1 MVKNP
6 PANAGD
12 TGFDPWVGK
21 IPWRR
26 KWHPTP
32 VFLPG
37 ESHGQR
43 SPVGC
48 SPWGRRES
56 DTTRD
61 RARTPKQAR
70 GLTTLTRQWNLRP
83 GGYCSAPPPG
93 APGSAHGPASGQEG
107 GHTGP
112 RLGEEPGGRCEE
124 LPTSYLHSEPGDL
137 PTGSLSQGTVLICG
151 GERQVFPPYF
161 LLSGVPDPP
170 TRHPPPTPWDHP
182 RGHFCT
188 DLGVRILLSWGLC
201 PGR

>member
-1 MVKNP
+1 M
-6 PANAGD
+6 
-12 TGFDPWVGK
+12 
-21 IPWRR
+21 
-26 KWHPTP
+26 
-32 VFLPG
+32 
-37 ESHGQR
+37 
-43 SPVGC
+43 GC
-48 SPWGRRES
+48 SPRGRRES

-151 GERQVFPPYF
+151 GERQVLPPYF

-170 TRHPPPTPWDHP
+170 TRPSSAVPPLHEPYLQVVSAVLVAVWRYPLQVP
-182 RGHFCT
+182 NCSNRQGN
-188 DLGVRILLSWGLC
+188 
-201 PGR
+201 P